1 MSVLEELAEDERR
14 QLRAEESPMW
24 VEPMLATLTENYFS
38 DSDWVFER
46 KLDGVRALAF
56 RSGARVRL
64 RSRNDNDL
72 GGSFPEIVEAL
83 GSNQSRTSDFAID
96 GEVVAFAGAVTSF
109 ARLQRRLH
117 RDAVNEAIGTRTP
130 VYYYAFDVLHVDGY
144 DVTRLPLRRRKA
156 LLRRLLPWQDPLRY
170 TAHRNGD
177 GEAFRKEACGKGWEG
192 VIAKRAS
199 ASYRHARS
207 TDWLKFKCA
216 KGQELVIGGYTD
228 PKGSRHD
235 FGALLVGYHENGQLV
250 YAGKV
255 GTGFDD
261 ATLRNVGSRL
271 RAREQTTPPFDRGD
285 LPKHDVHWVTPD
297 LVCEVGFTEWT
308 RDGSLRHPRFRGLRH
323 DKDASEVV
331 REEPR
336 SLSS

>member
-1 MSVLEELAEDERR
+1 
-14 QLRAEESPMW
+14 MW

-72 GGSFPEIVEAL
+72 GGSFPEIVGAL
-83 GSNQSRTSDFAID
+83 RSNQARTSDFVID

-117 RDAVNEAIGTRTP
+117 RHAVNEAIGSRTP

-156 LLRRLLPWQDPLRY
+156 LLRRLLPWRDPLRY
-170 TAHRNGD
+170 TAHRNRD

-199 ASYRHARS
+199 APYRHDRS

-255 GTGFDD
+255 GTGFDG

-271 RAREQTTPPFDRGD
+271 RAREQTTPPFDCGD